1 MKQIK
6 YLLVAFLSTT
16 LVTGCRSNADYSKL
30 ALAGSKYLD
39 AVDLLLAESTNTKI
53 NLTSEEILA
62 NDRIG
67 TGIDATQY
75 QQSSAADLK
84 RITSIDRITK
94 HNLLLKKY
102 FSLLLELANSDAP
115 QTAQVEVEKV
125 AKNITQL
132 GAAIRGGSRTNTAPP
147 NRLLGSGVNFIV
159 KLQVRQALKQELEQ
173 RGNLI
178 TNELTIQ
185 AEALE
190 VISKILL
197 QDKERL
203 IQFQENRF
211 VIRPIIQD
219 TRISNEDEWIKTRER
234 IMTMNITSEKFQ
246 SASSALNNFKNIFQ
260 SVLEG
265 KSDLSSIDNF
275 LGEVETFTKLVVN
288 NR

>member
-1 MKQIK
+1 MKKIK

-39 AVDLLLAESTNTKI
+39 AVDLLLAESTNTRI
-53 NLTSEEILA
+53 NLTSEQILA

-84 RITSIDRITK
+84 RITSIDRIAK

-115 QTAQVEVEKV
+115 QKAQVEVEKV

-132 GAAIRGGSRTNTAPP
+132 GAAIRTGSGANTAPP

-159 KLQVRQALKQELEQ
+159 KLQVRQALKKELEQ

-190 VISKILL
+190 RISEILL
-197 QDKERL
+197 KDKERL

-211 VIRPIIQD
+211 VIGPIIQD

-275 LGEVETFTKLVVN
+275 LTEVETFTNLVAN
-288 NR
+288 NK